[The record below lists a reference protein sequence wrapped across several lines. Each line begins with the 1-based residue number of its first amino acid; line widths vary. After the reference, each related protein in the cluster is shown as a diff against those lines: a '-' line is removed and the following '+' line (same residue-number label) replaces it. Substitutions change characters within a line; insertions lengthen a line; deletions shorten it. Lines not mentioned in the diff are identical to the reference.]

1 MGGEYSSYEV
11 ILKFSDRR
19 LLFIL
24 SMHMWGYQLEIAMSC
39 ANFFN
44 DAWDSPYLYS
54 ISAPV
59 DVLITALN
67 VCKLMLG

>member
-44 DAWDSPYLYS
+44 DAWDSPLS
-54 ISAPV
+54 NIWG
-59 DVLITALN
+59 
-67 VCKLMLG
+67 LGRIPLVMT